1 MATMALQTRSTELM
15 FGEAQEIEIFAKRI
29 KTMMR
34 GGDKLKNEEAL
45 ALAQVATITRL
56 NPFIG
61 ECWYIPGSGPMI
73 GIAGARR
80 VDQEN
85 AAARGGYSTVE
96 VIPCDPQEAGAL
108 ESEVKGV
115 AAAFRAEITDS
126 AAALEYQK
134 MFVSMLQALREAGDK
149 DPVPTAR
156 EICGPRPKWVGY
168 GFSKIGESTRM
179 SKVQAAR
186 KRAEADALKKK
197 IVIPFG
203 AEMAEQDI
211 APDYIEAQATDPE
224 PKRSHS
230 QNMAELGFSDAEKNH
245 DIGLGNLDAD
255 YPPAESKVLP
265 RTIPY
270 DDAKQVLVKVPN
282 KGGGVKE
289 VFVGQ
294 MSKEQLDYVIAHS
307 ILPASVEAAK
317 IVLAHDLQM
326 EPVTEGETAPQDH
339 LL

>member
-1 MATMALQTRSTELM
+1 MATMALQRTSTELM
-15 FGEAQEIEIFAKRI
+15 FGETQEIEVFAKRI

-34 GGDKLKNEEAL
+34 GGEKLQNAEAL

-85 AAARGGYSTVE
+85 AAARGGYSTVD
-96 VIPCDPQEAGAL
+96 VTPCTPQEAGAL
-108 ESEVKGV
+108 ENEVKDV
-115 AAAFRAEITDS
+115 AAAFKAEITDS

-134 MFVSMLQALREAGDK
+134 MFIATIQALREAGDK

-168 GFSKIGESTRM
+168 GFSKKAESTRM
-179 SKVQAAR
+179 NKTQAAR

-203 AEMAEQDI
+203 AEI
-211 APDYIEAQATDPE
+211 ADADASPDYDST
-224 PKRSHS
+224 
-230 QNMAELGFSDAEKNH
+230 AEVKDA
-245 DIGLGNLDAD
+245 
-255 YPPAESKVLP
+255 P
-265 RTIPY
+265 RH
-270 DDAKQVLVKVPN
+270 
-282 KGGGVKE
+282 
-289 VFVGQ
+289 
-294 MSKEQLDYVIAHS
+294 SKEQNIRELGLAYEGDADKEFPPSLAAYDEAKKTLGIETSKAEPEQEPVIELVNPHGPAVIAYAAQQWN
-307 ILPASVEAAK
+307 ITPAEAKQELLKK
-317 IVLAHDLQM
+317 IPSDMPMDKRDIKAIIKG
-326 EPVTEGETAPQDH
+326 EPVAA
-339 LL
+339 